1 MALEPKSRQSLRFQV
16 GEESPYAQVEVSKVE
31 KESDRII
38 NSLRQVI
45 NQQTVVL
52 RRSDGSGRRAL
63 APERDA
69 DGPFLPPRIRRD
81 SHRKTARARLCGS
94 RRTELLR

>member
-1 MALEPKSRQSLRFQV
+1 MPFEPKSRQSLRFQA

-45 NQQTVVL
+45 NQQTVI
-52 RRSDGSGRRAL
+52 RRPSDGSVRRACD
-63 APERDA
+63 PER
-69 DGPFLPPRIRRD
+69 RENVSRTRVRSHRD
-81 SHRKTARARLCGS
+81 SLCKTAAARLCGS
-94 RRTELLR
+94 RCTELLR

>member
-1 MALEPKSRQSLRFQV
+1 MPLEPKSRQSLRFQV

-45 NQQTVVL
+45 NQQTVTL
-52 RRSDGSGRRAL
+52 RRSDGSVRRTPD
-63 APERDA
+63 PER
-69 DGPFLPPRIRRD
+69 GENGSFLPPRIPRD
-81 SHRKTARARLCGS
+81 SRRKMAAARLCGS